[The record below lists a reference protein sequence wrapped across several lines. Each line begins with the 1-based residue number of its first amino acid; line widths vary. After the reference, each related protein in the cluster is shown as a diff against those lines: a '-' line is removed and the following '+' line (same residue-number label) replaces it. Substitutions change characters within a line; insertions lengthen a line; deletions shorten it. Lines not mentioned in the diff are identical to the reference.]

1 MIRYRDVLKKKWV
14 TWLLIVIIV
23 LLPMPAIQYLKT
35 FIVRNSVVN
44 AYCYESWEDS
54 DQTLAIL
61 KVRQDRKGA
70 RLKDAV

>member
-1 MIRYRDVLKKKWV
+1 
-14 TWLLIVIIV
+14 
-23 LLPMPAIQYLKT
+23 MPAIQYLKT